1 MSLMYTL
8 LFIID
13 FDVLLMF
20 ITDFHVFFMYGIW
33 KIKIDTWYL

>member
-8 LFIID
+8 LLISD

-20 ITDFHVFFMYGIW
+20 VTDFDVFFMHGYGIW
-33 KIKIDTWYL
+33 